1 MAVFEFLNRVELK
14 GIVAQVK
21 TTPVGDNINIRLA
34 VVTQCAARDNKGNW
48 TVENTWFN
56 VTAFTKNVSVET
68 DKLQKGTKVHITGR
82 LRAKK
87 YVDST
92 GQEKFMYEIVASAP
106 DSIEIIDDESGSVPK
121 TNK

>member
-14 GIVAQVK
+14 GIVGQVK
-21 TTPVGDNINIRLA
+21 TTPVGDDINIRLS
-34 VVTQCAARDNKGNW
+34 VVTQSAASDDKGNW
-48 TVENTWFN
+48 TIEHTWFN

-82 LRAKK
+82 FRVRK

-92 GQEKFMYEIVASAP
+92 GQEKLIYEIIASAP
-106 DSIEIIDDESGSVPK
+106 DSIEIIDDESGSVPE